1 MRSYYLFLIAILLSF
16 YGFSQDQGKTKS
28 SNRSASFALPKV
40 SGSVVDELGNPVPFA
55 NVVLYRLPDSSFIKG
70 TATDME
76 GAFQLSAEDGNYY
89 LKVSF
94 LAYKNYFSTL
104 FELSEDLNLN
114 AIELAPEAE
123 LLDEV
128 EVTAKRSQMELKLD
142 KRVFNIESDLANAGA
157 NAAEILDNIP
167 SVQVDVEGNIS
178 LRGSE
183 NVRVLID
190 GKPSSI
196 TGSSTADVLRQ
207 FQGNMIDRVEVITNP
222 SARYEA
228 EGEVGIINIV
238 LKKEKQKGFNGS
250 IDAVVGVPDNYRLA
264 YNFNYRT
271 KSFNMFTSYGL
282 AYRKSP
288 GSSFLLQEYN
298 DGDTAYIYE
307 SDVDRE
313 RGGLSNNLRVG
324 SDWFINPKTTLTFAG
339 IYTYSDEKN
348 TTDLVYRDLF
358 ANREL
363 MREVS
368 RLDVEDEIGENYE
381 TSINLVR
388 KFSNDKH
395 KLNVDLQWSI
405 REDEERSN
413 IEELDFSNNNLLIQN
428 SDNLEGSEN
437 LLFQADY
444 TQPIRKEGLFEAG
457 IRGTLREVE
466 NDFVVEESFNGG
478 AFQINDQFNNSFV
491 YNEDIFAAYMMF
503 GNKVNKI
510 SYQFGL
516 RAEHA
521 EITTLLKRTAEE
533 NDWTF
538 TNLFP
543 SAFISYEKS
552 KETSYQASYS
562 RRINRPKFRHL
573 MPFQTFSDR
582 RNLWAGNTNLQP
594 EFTDSY
600 ELSLL
605 KYFQKGSLFS
615 SVYYRHRT
623 GVINRITVVNSAG
636 FTVMQP
642 VNLATEDN
650 FGLEVSGSY
659 RFNEKLNVNA
669 NANFYQAFTRGSFE
683 GENLDNEV
691 FTWNGRAVVK
701 MEVLP
706 KTDFQTSFRYTA
718 PQTTPQGR
726 SRSIYSLDLSLGKDI
741 LQGKGTLVAS
751 VRDVLNS
758 NRRRSVI
765 DNGTL
770 YSESNFQWRA
780 RQFLLS
786 FNYRINQKKKS
797 GRPSNGMGGGDDF

>member
-1 MRSYYLFLIAILLSF
+1 MSSYT
-16 YGFSQDQGKTKS
+16 QEKRQKTVKS
-28 SNRSASFALPKV
+28 KQTNFVLPIV
-40 SGSVVDELGNPVPFA
+40 SGTVIDELRNPIPFV
-55 NVVLYRLPDSSFIKG
+55 NVVLYALKDSSLVKG
-70 TATDME
+70 TATDAQ
-76 GAFQLSAEDGNYY
+76 GNFQISAESGQYY
-89 LKVSF
+89 LQFSF
-94 LAYKNYFSTL
+94 LAYENYKS
-104 FELSEDLNLN
+104 LSFNLKEDFKLKTVQLKPK
-114 AIELAPEAE
+114 AA

-142 KRVFNIESDLANAGA
+142 KRVFNIEEDLTNAGA

-250 IDAVVGVPDNYRLA
+250 IDAVVGVPENYRLA

-271 KSFNMFTSYGL
+271 KSFNLFTSYGL

-298 DGDTAYIYE
+298 DADTAYVYE
-307 SDVDRE
+307 SDVQRE
-313 RGGLSNNLRVG
+313 RGGLSNNLRIG

-348 TTDLVYRDLF
+348 TTDLVYRDLLP
-358 ANREL
+358 NREL
-363 MREVS
+363 MREVG

-381 TSINLVR
+381 TSINLLR
-388 KFSNDKH
+388 EFSSDKH

-413 IEELDFSNNNLLIQN
+413 IDEIDFSSSDVLLQR

-437 LLFQADY
+437 MLFQADY
-444 TQPIRKEGLFEAG
+444 IQPIRKDGLFEAG
-457 IRGTLREVE
+457 VRGTLREVE
-466 NDFVVEESFNGG
+466 NNFLVQESFNGG
-478 AFQINDQFNNSFV
+478 PLTINNQFNNNFV

-503 GNKVNKI
+503 GNKLNNF
-510 SYQFGL
+510 SYQVGL

-521 EITTLLKRTAEE
+521 EISTLLKKTNEE

-543 SAFISYEKS
+543 SAFISYEKN

-605 KYFQKGSLFS
+605 KYFPKGSLFS

-623 GVINRITVVNSAG
+623 GVINRITVVNAAG

-650 FGLEVSGSY
+650 IGLEVSGSY
-659 RFNEKLNVNA
+659 RFNEKINLNA
-669 NANFYQAFTRGSFE
+669 NANFYQAYTKGSFE
-683 GENLDNEV
+683 GENLDNDV

-718 PQTTPQGR
+718 PQTTPQG
-726 SRSIYSLDLSLGKDI
+726 SSKSIYSLDLSLGKDVMS
-741 LQGKGTLVAS
+741 GKGTLVAS
-751 VRDVLNS
+751 MRDVLNT
-758 NRRRSVI
+758 NRRRRII

-797 GRPSNGMGGGDDF
+797 GPRSGMEGGGDF

>member
-1 MRSYYLFLIAILLSF
+1 MQKYCLLFILFILSLNSIA
-16 YGFSQDQGKTKS
+16 QEKRQKTAKS
-28 SNRSASFALPKV
+28 NQTIFALPTI
-40 SGSVVDELGNPVPFA
+40 SGTVIDELGNPIPFA
-55 NVVLYRLPDSSFIKG
+55 NVVLYNSADSSLVKG
-70 TATDME
+70 TATDAQGIFQISAE
-76 GAFQLSAEDGNYY
+76 IGHYFLQLSFLTSENYKTEALH
-89 LKVSF
+89 LK
-94 LAYKNYFSTL
+94 
-104 FELSEDLNLN
+104 EDL
-114 AIELAPEAE
+114 ELKTIQLEPKAA

-142 KRVFNIESDLANAGA
+142 KRVFNIEKDLTNAGA

-264 YNFNYRT
+264 YNFNFRT
-271 KSFNMFTSYGL
+271 KSFNLFTSYGL

-298 DGDTAYIYE
+298 DADTAYVYE
-307 SDVDRE
+307 SNVDRE
-313 RGGLSNNLRVG
+313 RGGLSNNLRIG
-324 SDWFINPKTTLTFAG
+324 SDWFIDSKTTLTFAG

-348 TTDLVYRDLF
+348 TTDLVYRDLLPS
-358 ANREL
+358 REL

-381 TSINLVR
+381 TSINFVR
-388 KFSNDKH
+388 TFSNDKH
-395 KLNVDLQWSI
+395 KLNIDLQWSI
-405 REDEERSN
+405 REDVERSN
-413 IEELDFSNNNLLIQN
+413 IEEFDFSSSDLLLQN

-437 LLFQADY
+437 LLIQADY

-466 NDFVVEESFNGG
+466 NDFVVKESFNGG
-478 AFQINDQFNNSFV
+478 PFGVNNQFNNNFL
-491 YNEDIFAAYMMF
+491 YKEDIFAAYLMF
-503 GNKVNKI
+503 GNKLHKF
-510 SYQFGL
+510 SYQLGL

-521 EITTLLKRTAEE
+521 EISTLLKRTQEN

-543 SAFISYEKS
+543 SAFLSYEKN
-552 KETSYQASYS
+552 KETSYQVSYS

-600 ELSLL
+600 ELGLL
-605 KYFQKGSLFS
+605 KYFPKGSLFS

-659 RFNEKLNVNA
+659 RFNDKINLNA
-669 NANFYQAFTRGSFE
+669 NANFYQAFTKGSFD
-683 GENLDNEV
+683 GESLDNEV
-691 FTWNGRAVVK
+691 FTWNGRAVIK
-701 MEVLP
+701 IEVLP

-718 PQTTPQGR
+718 PQTRPQGR
-726 SRSIYSLDLSLGKDI
+726 NKSIYSLDLSLGKDVMA
-741 LQGKGTLVAS
+741 GKGTLVVS
-751 VRDVLNS
+751 VRDVLNT
-758 NRRRSVI
+758 NRRRSII

-780 RQFLLS
+780 RQILLS
-786 FNYRINQKKKS
+786 FNYRIKQKKKS
-797 GRPSNGMGGGDDF
+797 GPPSGMEGGGDF